1 MVVGGGTCIGAN
13 SFVSHSVI
21 GRNCRIGRCA
31 QFYDACLSV
40 ITLLFKEKKNR
51 MVSVYCIESRIFLT
65 ISREKNTLTI

>member
-40 ITLLFKEKKNR
+40 ITLPFKERKKQDGK
-51 MVSVYCIESRIFLT
+51 CILYRIENIFNNL
-65 ISREKNTLTI
+65 